1 MTKKTSEALTSS
13 LSLSLSFFTPP
24 ETFFFKKKKKKGCS
38 AVSEYRRLLVSE
50 HGRLDGAS
58 TEAIKVI

>member
-1 MTKKTSEALTSS
+1 MRELTHS
-13 LSLSLSFFTPP
+13 LLSCSFYSNFSLLQ
-24 ETFFFKKKKKKGCS
+24 GCT

-58 TEAIKVI
+58 TEAIKVK